1 MIQQTMMQMPFLTI
15 DAPSTS
21 RSLPEF
27 VFTQV
32 TEASMIAAIVSVT
45 SIRRT
50 NLQKNRL
57 DQNSWHV
64 KGCNRFVPCNS
75 SSVCQFQIAK
85 QDRPLTWP

>member
-1 MIQQTMMQMPFLTI
+1 MPFLTI
-15 DAPSTS
+15 DAPSTL

-50 NLQKNRL
+50 NLQKDRSTENFWQVR
-57 DQNSWHV
+57 S
-64 KGCNRFVPCNS
+64 CNRFVSCSLS
-75 SSVCQFQIAK
+75 SIGK
-85 QDRPLTWP
+85 QDHPSVT

>member
-1 MIQQTMMQMPFLTI
+1 MMQMSFLTI

-32 TEASMIAAIVSVT
+32 SEASMIAAIVSVT

-50 NLQKNRL
+50 NLQCLN
-57 DQNSWHV
+57 
-64 KGCNRFVPCNS
+64 F
-75 SSVCQFQIAK
+75 AK
-85 QDRPLTWP
+85 K